1 MSDRL
6 GKFTSWYGLMPS
18 IAALLLLAGASVA
31 RAEKVACRYTYG
43 GETKVITAFPVKSPY
58 LVTATRV
65 GSYFLF
71 RIVFQNEPVETASIK
86 IYTYVDRDEGPAL
99 IHSANFPYPPNNP
112 AAAPYGFSGL
122 HFVYEPVRDSELQY
136 WCDMQAE
143 PVAER

>member
-1 MSDRL
+1 MSDRW
-6 GKFTSWYGLMPS
+6 GKFALKQAMSA
-18 IAALLLLAGASVA
+18 IAMGAAVA
-31 RAEKVACRYTYG
+31 SAEQVTCHYTYG
-43 GETKVITAFPVKSPY
+43 GETKVITALPVKSPY
-58 LVTATRV
+58 GVTGTRV

-71 RIVFQNEPVETASIK
+71 RIVFQNEPAESASIK

-99 IHSANFPYPPNNP
+99 IHLAYFPYPPNNP

-136 WCDMQAE
+136 WCDLQAE